1 MADLRDL
8 ALLRLRNQRL
18 IGTGLSSAAEVVGWL
33 GAVQSQ
39 DYAGAKWAL
48 AQRMKRGSDSAIE
61 RAFTDGEILRT
72 HVMRP
77 TWHFVLPRDIRWL
90 LELTAPRVRSLLRYY
105 DKSLKLTEAVR
116 ARCDT
121 VLREALRGG
130 KHLTRNELARALDD
144 AGIAASGQK
153 LGHIMIHAELDA
165 LVCSGP
171 RRGKQFTYALL
182 DERAPATATLT
193 REKALAELTL
203 RYFTSHGPALPQ
215 DFAWWSGLT
224 IADANAGLELVR
236 KKLSELVVDKRT
248 YWHAG
253 DARVPKLRAPVA
265 HLLPNYDEHL
275 VAYKERSAAFD
286 RETVAPL
293 GRRENVLANHLV
305 ALNGQV
311 VGGWRRESSRPTAPI
326 EITLIARLGPADRKA
341 LKAAEARL
349 ATFLG

>member
-1 MADLRDL
+1 MADLRDI
-8 ALLRLRNQRL
+8 ALLRLRNQHL
-18 IGTGLSSAAEVVGWL
+18 IGPGLDSAADVVGWL

-39 DYAGAKWAL
+39 DYGGAKWAV
-48 AQRMKRGSDSAIE
+48 AQRMKRGSDAAIE
-61 RAFTDGEILRT
+61 RAFNDGAILRT

-77 TWHFVLPRDIRWL
+77 TWHFVLPGDIRWL
-90 LELTAPRVRSLLRYY
+90 LALTAPRVRALLRYY
-105 DKSLKLTEAVR
+105 DKSLKLTDAVR
-116 ARCDT
+116 DRCNT
-121 VLREALRGG
+121 ALRGALRGG

-144 AGIAASGQK
+144 AGIEANGQR

-182 DERAPATATLT
+182 DERAAATEPLT
-193 REKALAELTL
+193 RDQALAELTV

-236 KKLSELVVDKRT
+236 KSLSELVVDKRS

-253 DARVPKLRAPVA
+253 DARAPRLRAPVV
-265 HLLPNYDEHL
+265 HFLPNYDEHL

-286 RETVAPL
+286 REKVASL

-305 ALNGQV
+305 ALDGQV
-311 VGGWRRESSRPTAPI
+311 VGGWRRDAARPKAPI
-326 EITLIARLGPADRKA
+326 QITLIARLSPAERKA

-349 ATFLG
+349 AAFLG